1 MQNHKSV
8 TDLQR
13 QLKKL
18 KDEHKEVDRFNE
30 DYKKIISE
38 EIKRFDPKQIK
49 NTPLIEEKY
58 TFWQRLWKTLG
69 MN

>member
-13 QLKKL
+13 NLKKL
-18 KDEHKEVDRFNE
+18 KDEQKEVDRFNE

-38 EIKRFDPKQIK
+38 EIKSFDPKQIK
-49 NTPLIEEKY
+49 NTPLNEEKY